1 MISSVPTLAA
11 VIEAVYPGLDLT
23 QPSALLQLT
32 FFSFGSFILGLA
44 GASFLAGWAGDE
56 GRRRLE
62 VVLATPRSRASW
74 AVRGGLGVLAAIGVV
89 TIVIAAL
96 IGVAIGSQGG
106 DVLTPIAGV
115 GILGLASAAFA
126 SVGLAVGGLFRLSW
140 AAGVTAFLV
149 IATLLIDTLGAAL
162 KLPAAILDL
171 SLYKHLGQPIA
182 GIFDPVGIVVAV
194 VMVVGGVA
202 ICAFGLTRR
211 DIGR

>member
-1 MISSVPTLAA
+1 MDPWIIGLVAISAVLHLAWNVRLKTAGDPLRAATIGMLAA
-11 VIEAVYPGLDLT
+11 SVGIVP
-23 QPSALLQLT
+23 
-32 FFSFGSFILGLA
+32 LG
-44 GASFLAGWAGDE
+44 
-56 GRRRLE
+56 
-62 VVLATPRSRASW
+62 
-74 AVRGGLGVLAAIGVV
+74 I
-89 TIVIAAL
+89 
-96 IGVAIGSQGG
+96 AIGSQGN
-106 DVLTPIAGV
+106 DVVTPVIGV

-126 SVGLAVGGLFRLSW
+126 SVGLAAGGLLRLSL

-162 KLPAAILDL
+162 KLPDAILEL

-202 ICAFGLTRR
+202 ICAYGLTRR